1 MLDWLGNRADSL
13 WYWVIAVVFLM
24 LAAWET
30 VRPARPDS
38 GTLLWR
44 WSSNFGIYA
53 VNASILGLLAPAA
66 IIEAYLEARGFPRLF
81 AGLGNVCGDWVVL
94 LAGIVVLDLYA
105 YLLHR
110 VQHASFLLWRLHAVH
125 HADADMDAS
134 TTVRHHP
141 GEFVLSSIIGATVAA
156 LIGLP
161 RIRAHR
167 YLNFTDPACKCPAAG
182 AARSAGADSPGD
194 TRHASRASLGG
205 CRRIQRK
212 LRHRAVD
219 LGPDVR
225 DLSAETT
232 RSGRRRVRRR
242 SVHRATL
249 RAAALGAAAAV
260 CTLTDHDPA
269 GGRQPRRLSLSG
281 KTGLGQPVE
290 NVLHRAV
297 DEIATQMRLRRGD
310 IAVET
315 L

>member
-81 AGLGNVCGDWVVL
+81 AGLGSICGDWVVL

-110 VQHASFLLWRLHAVH
+110 LQHASFLLWRLHAVH

-141 GEFVLSSIIGATVAA
+141 GEFVLSSIIGATVTA

-161 RIRAHR
+161 VWVFPVYALIAISISLIQHANVRLPERLDRLAQTVLVTPGMHR
-167 YLNFTDPACKCPAAG
+167 VHHSVDAAEYNGNYGTVLSIWDRMFGTYRQRPHGQDVVAFGVDPFTAPRYARPHWALLLPFALSQTTIQPAAD
-182 AARSAGADSPGD
+182 SHAD
-194 TRHASRASLGG
+194 
-205 CRRIQRK
+205 
-212 LRHRAVD
+212 
-219 LGPDVR
+219 
-225 DLSAETT
+225 
-232 RSGRRRVRRR
+232 
-242 SVHRATL
+242 
-249 RAAALGAAAAV
+249 
-260 CTLTDHDPA
+260 
-269 GGRQPRRLSLSG
+269 
-281 KTGLGQPVE
+281 
-290 NVLHRAV
+290 
-297 DEIATQMRLRRGD
+297 
-310 IAVET
+310 
-315 L
+315 